1 MEAFKWFKVEY
12 DGPMENLLPF
22 KTGKWNRISVIFSLS
37 LVTKLWIMKRNFS
50 PKRTPFDKSSDPM
63 RVILLR
69 LLRHSKAVRVVML
82 VGSFVIATAAAC
94 LLIPLFHYNGREL
107 WLPLLWPFHLL
118 STWFTKHQ
126 KFPRFTSS
134 QFEWMYAFVMVGKC
148 ELVPFISFLN
158 TIYVNHSSIC
168 LTMIAFVFRKKK
180 AVT

>member
-1 MEAFKWFKVEY
+1 MSSLTTTTKSNQINGIDAHKKTTHWMEAFKWFKVEY

-37 LVTKLWIMKRNFS
+37 LVTKLWIMKGNFS

-82 VGSFVIATAAAC
+82 VASFVIATAAAC

-134 QFEWMYAFVMVGKC
+134 QFEWMYMHLSWLESVNWCHSF
-148 ELVPFISFLN
+148 PF
-158 TIYVNHSSIC
+158 
-168 LTMIAFVFRKKK
+168 
-180 AVT
+180 